1 MDQVLRELDESRG
14 TPGEGEGAPAPG
26 NASADDPPGTQD
38 PDFAKSF
45 FEFINRELQ
54 TLCLVQVP
62 ACRSA
67 VLGAGIRRHGQG
79 DQG

>member
-14 TPGEGEGAPAPG
+14 TPGEGEGAPAPV
-26 NASADDPPGTQD
+26 NASDDPPGTQD

-54 TLCLVQVP
+54 TLCLVP